1 MEKRHNY
8 VGKVAEVAI
17 QMFITNDKVNVT
29 GLVLAGSADFKTELS
44 LSDMFDPVSTISRYI
59 SKLSLR
65 QIIWYNFCINKNDL
79 FKVLIFFLEVVC
91 GIVTLHWCQVLIC
104 DSGIS
109 RS

>member
-44 LSDMFDPVSTISRYI
+44 LSDLFDPVSTISYI
-59 SKLSLR
+59 SKSSLFET
-65 QIIWYNFCINKNDL
+65 QHL
-79 FKVLIFFLEVVC
+79 VQFL
-91 GIVTLHWCQVLIC
+91 H
-104 DSGIS
+104 
-109 RS
+109 